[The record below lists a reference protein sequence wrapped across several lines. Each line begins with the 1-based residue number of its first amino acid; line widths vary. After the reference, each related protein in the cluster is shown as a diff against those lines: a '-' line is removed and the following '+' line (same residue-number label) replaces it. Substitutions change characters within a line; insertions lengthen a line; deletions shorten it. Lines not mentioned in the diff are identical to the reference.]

1 MNEVTDFETYLI
13 ISHEKFEIHLL
24 DIKNFNNLYT
34 EEINIKTNLEKIDL
48 NLLSEFLENNI
59 FRIEKVARNF
69 VNNINVI
76 IENDSILNFD
86 LSVKKKNYSGN
97 ITNQIVEST
106 LSDVK
111 DLFQE
116 SYNHYKL
123 IHMIVNK
130 YTLDGKNYSHL
141 KDRININSDEIFLEI
156 KLISIS
162 NSIIFEI
169 ENILK
174 RYQIQVNNYLDKAYI
189 KDFYKDEKIDISHKA
204 HKLLS
209 GSNINEVRIISK
221 TSQKQG
227 FFEKFFQLFS

>member
-1 MNEVTDFETYLI
+1 MNDVVDFETYLI
-13 ISHEKFEIHLL
+13 ISHKKFEIHLL
-24 DIKNFNNLYT
+24 DIKNFKNLYKKEFNYET
-34 EEINIKTNLEKIDL
+34 DLEKIDL
-48 NLLSEFLENNI
+48 NFLSEFLEMNI

-69 VNNINVI
+69 VNNINII
-76 IENDSILNFD
+76 IENNSILNFD
-86 LSVKKKNYSGN
+86 LSLKKKNYSGN
-97 ITNQIVEST
+97 ITNSFLENT
-106 LSDVK
+106 LSDAK

-116 SYNHYKL
+116 SYSQHKL
-123 IHMIVNK
+123 MHMLINK
-130 YTLDGKNYSHL
+130 YIIDGTSYTSL
-141 KDRININSDEIFLEI
+141 KDKINSDEIFLEI

>member
-1 MNEVTDFETYLI
+1 MNDVIDFETYLI
-13 ISHEKFEIHLL
+13 ISHKKFEIYLL
-24 DIKNFNNLYT
+24 DIKNFKNLYKKEFNYET
-34 EEINIKTNLEKIDL
+34 DLEKIDL
-48 NLLSEFLENNI
+48 NLLSEFLEKNI
-59 FRIEKVARNF
+59 FVIEKAVGNF
-69 VNNINVI
+69 VNNINII
-76 IENDSILNFD
+76 IENNSILNFN
-86 LSVKKKNYSGN
+86 LSLKKKNYSGN
-97 ITNQIVEST
+97 ITNSFLENT
-106 LSDVK
+106 LSDAK

-116 SYNHYKL
+116 SYSQNKL
-123 IHMIVNK
+123 MHMLINK
-130 YTLDGKNYSHL
+130 YIIDGISYSSL
-141 KDRININSDEIFLEI
+141 KDKINSDEIFLEI

-189 KDFYKDEKIDISHKA
+189 KDFYKDEKIDISLKA

>member
-1 MNEVTDFETYLI
+1 MNDVIDFETYLI
-13 ISHEKFEIHLL
+13 ISHKKFEIYLL
-24 DIKNFNNLYT
+24 DIKNFKNLYKKEFNYET
-34 EEINIKTNLEKIDL
+34 DLEKIDL
-48 NLLSEFLENNI
+48 NLLSEFLEKNI
-59 FRIEKVARNF
+59 FAIEKAVGNF
-69 VNNINVI
+69 VNNINII
-76 IENDSILNFD
+76 IENNSILNFN
-86 LSVKKKNYSGN
+86 LSLKKKNYSGN
-97 ITNQIVEST
+97 ITNSFLENT
-106 LSDVK
+106 MSDVK
-111 DLFQE
+111 DLFQQ
-116 SYNHYKL
+116 SYSQYKL
-123 IHMIVNK
+123 MHMIINK
-130 YTLDGKNYSHL
+130 YIIDGISYSSL
-141 KDRININSDEIFLEI
+141 KDKINSDEIFLEI

>member
-1 MNEVTDFETYLI
+1 MNDVEDFETFLI
-13 ISHEKFEIHLL
+13 ISHKKFEIHLL
-24 DIKNFNNLYT
+24 DIKNFKNLYKKEFNYET
-34 EEINIKTNLEKIDL
+34 DLEKIDL
-48 NLLSEFLENNI
+48 NFLSEFLEMNI
-59 FRIEKVARNF
+59 FRIEKVAKNF

-76 IENDSILNFD
+76 IENNSILNFD
-86 LSVKKKNYSGN
+86 LSLKKKNYSGN
-97 ITNQIVEST
+97 ITNIFLEKT
-106 LSDVK
+106 LSDAK
-111 DLFQE
+111 DLFEE
-116 SYNHYKL
+116 SYSQYKL
-123 IHMIVNK
+123 MHMLINK
-130 YTLDGKNYSHL
+130 YIIDGVSYSSL
-141 KDRININSDEIFLEI
+141 KDKINSDEIFLEI
-156 KLISIS
+156 KLIAIS

-189 KDFYKDEKIDISHKA
+189 KDFHKDEKIDISHKA

>member
-1 MNEVTDFETYLI
+1 MNDVVDFETYLI
-13 ISHEKFEIHLL
+13 ISHKKFEIHLL
-24 DIKNFNNLYT
+24 DIKNFKNLYKKEFNYET
-34 EEINIKTNLEKIDL
+34 DLEKIDL
-48 NLLSEFLENNI
+48 NFLSEFLEMNI
-59 FRIEKVARNF
+59 LRIEKVARNF
-69 VNNINVI
+69 VNNIHVI
-76 IENDSILNFD
+76 IENNSILNFD
-86 LSVKKKNYSGN
+86 LSLKKKNYSGN
-97 ITNQIVEST
+97 ITNSFLENT

-116 SYNHYKL
+116 SYSQYKL
-123 IHMIVNK
+123 MHMIINK
-130 YTLDGKNYSHL
+130 YIIDGISYSSL
-141 KDRININSDEIFLEI
+141 KDKINSDEIFLEI